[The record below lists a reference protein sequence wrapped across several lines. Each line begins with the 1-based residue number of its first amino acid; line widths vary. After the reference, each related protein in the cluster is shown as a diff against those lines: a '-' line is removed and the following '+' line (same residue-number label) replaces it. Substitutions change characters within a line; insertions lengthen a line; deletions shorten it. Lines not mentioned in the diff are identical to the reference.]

1 MIKRLV
7 IVLVLSMVAL
17 GILFGL
23 VLYWVI
29 MSVSENFLMHCIIM
43 GAAFGLVNSV
53 IALIFLKIYS
63 NVKTKNQMLD
73 MEIRIDK
80 LTGLYNRRA
89 FDNDIHRFNAKT
101 IYSMIFLDI
110 DNFRDFNNIHGHQ
123 IGDKILGVFAS
134 IIKSSIRHT
143 DFAYRY
149 GGDEIVVLLPD
160 CGKKEAGKIAQ
171 NIIERIHS
179 YDNAPYP
186 SIAASAGIAS
196 MPEDA
201 QSFDQLIKVSDFAM
215 VKAKNI
221 GKNQVFIYGEDLEQT
236 NK

>member
-1 MIKRLV
+1 MIKKL
-7 IVLVLSMVAL
+7 IIILVLSMVAL

-29 MSVSENFLMHCIIM
+29 MSVSEDFLMHCIIM
-43 GAAFGLVNSV
+43 GAVFGLVNSV
-53 IALIFLKIYS
+53 LALIFLKIYS
-63 NVKTKNQMLD
+63 DEKAKNQILD

-89 FDNDIHRFNAKT
+89 FDNDIRRFNAKAT
-101 IYSMIFLDI
+101 YSMIFLDI

-123 IGDKILGVFAS
+123 IGDKVLGVIAN
-134 IIKSSIRHT
+134 IIKSSIRRT

-160 CGKKEAGKIAQ
+160 CQKNEAGKITKD
-171 NIIERIHS
+171 IIEHIHS

-196 MPEDA
+196 MPEDT
-201 QSFDQLIKVSDFAM
+201 QSFDELIKVSDFAM

-221 GKNQVFIYGEDLEQT
+221 GKNQVFIYGQDS
-236 NK
+236 

>member
-1 MIKRLV
+1 MIKRLIV
-7 IVLVLSMVAL
+7 ILVLSMVAL

-23 VLYWVI
+23 TLYWVI
-29 MSVSENFLMHCIIM
+29 MSVCQNFLAHCIIM
-43 GAAFGLVNSV
+43 GAVFGLVNSI

-63 NVKTKNQMLD
+63 DEKAKNQMLD
-73 MEIRIDK
+73 MEIRIDQ

-89 FDNDIHRFNAKT
+89 FDNDIRRFNAKAT
-101 IYSMIFLDI
+101 YCMIFLDI

-123 IGDKILGVFAS
+123 IGDKILGVIAS

-160 CGKKEAGKIAQ
+160 CQKKEAGRITQ
-171 NIIERIHS
+171 NIIEHIHS

-201 QSFDQLIKVSDFAM
+201 QSFDQLIRVSDFAM
-215 VKAKNI
+215 VKAKSV
-221 GKNQVFIYGEDLEQT
+221 GKNQAFIYGEDF
-236 NK
+236 

>member
-7 IVLVLSMVAL
+7 IILVLSMIAL

-43 GAAFGLVNSV
+43 GAVFGLINSV
-53 IALIFLKIYS
+53 IALIFLKIFS
-63 NVKTKNQMLD
+63 DLKAKNQMLD
-73 MEIRIDK
+73 MEIQIDK

-89 FDNDIHRFNAKT
+89 FDNDIRRINPKT
-101 IYSMIFLDI
+101 IYSMIFMDI

-123 IGDKILGVFAS
+123 IGDKILVDFAN
-134 IIKSSIRHT
+134 IIKNSIRHT

-171 NIIERIHS
+171 NIIIGIQN

-186 SIAASAGIAS
+186 LMSVSAGVAS

-201 QSFDQLIKVSDFAM
+201 QSFDQLIKVSDLAM
-215 VKAKNI
+215 AKAKSI
-221 GKNQVFIYGEDLEQT
+221 GKNQAFIHGED
-236 NK
+236 